1 MGRAQRKASIR
12 ELASAAFE
20 LDLSVL
26 RGQLRRDEDGRWV
39 VENAALDDELE
50 SYVGHEVVVIVASFD
65 DERPVPLRV
74 CRTCGTEYRGLEC
87 PRCRRARTRLR
98 NR

>member
-1 MGRAQRKASIR
+1 MPAQRKASIR

-20 LDLSVL
+20 LDLGVIKG
-26 RGQLRRDEDGRWV
+26 RLRRDEDGRWF
-39 VENAALDDELE
+39 VEDAALDDELGQYE
-50 SYVGHEVVVIVASFD
+50 GHEVVMIVASFD
-65 DERPVPLRV
+65 DERPVALRI

-87 PRCRRARTRLR
+87 PRCRRARKRLR